1 MRMPLARL
9 IVGASLEIMACR
21 NHRAVYI
28 SDARIPSVGVG
39 LGRAAA
45 WWYVVFLLR
54 GLRNG
59 NLKKTKRAGFS
70 RRMALPGF
78 GICVNLCR
86 LI

>member
-39 LGRAAA
+39 FRESGSL
-45 WWYVVFLLR
+45 VVR
-54 GLRNG
+54 
-59 NLKKTKRAGFS
+59 GFS
-70 RRMALPGF
+70 VTW
-78 GICVNLCR
+78 ITEWKS
-86 LI
+86 

>member
-39 LGRAAA
+39 FRESGSL
-45 WWYVVFLLR
+45 VVVR
-54 GLRNG
+54 
-59 NLKKTKRAGFS
+59 GFS
-70 RRMALPGF
+70 VTR
-78 GICVNLCR
+78 ITEWKS
-86 LI
+86 